1 MTSPASSSPVDFYNE
16 LNRPIQSPV
25 DADTLNT
32 LGLFSTPGSSFHAL
46 AQAKTELL
54 VTPYLDEPYRAVRI
68 APSLGGARGGGRKI
82 RMLTL
87 HPDFPTALLL
97 PILPDLREREDPL
110 VCFSRV
116 HHHTH

>member
-1 MTSPASSSPVDFYNE
+1 MYSTAASSPVDYYNGS
-16 LNRPIQSPV
+16 NRSIQSPV

-32 LGLFSTPGSSFHAL
+32 LGLFSTPGSSFHAQ
-46 AQAKTELL
+46 AQAETELL

-68 APSLGGARGGGRKI
+68 APRLGGARGGGRKI

-87 HPDFPTALLL
+87 RPDFPTALLL
-97 PILPDLREREDPL
+97 PMLPDLREREDPL
-110 VCFSRV
+110 VYFSRV